1 MSEAKVVINYES
13 VVQAIGEEFQ
23 DIWYALQDLDDSIE
37 ANKEIKEQIANI
49 KCIEISDEQSFVPKR
64 RDKKLLQGTLY
75 VVVRFGSGAINYAN
89 SVTPISLYCVGT
101 ANKVKPAQLLLGVF
115 VSTWTTKN
123 LAQELVGSE
132 GEDLEIHD
140 ALQVWNTPEI
150 VTNFN
155 EIDAD
160 FKNLFRVT
168 GNIVVGPSAIRLG
181 KMTYYFDTV
190 EKTEDTGSISITISS
205 SDLVEHEESGRTWYT
220 LDKRQSINDV
230 EEEDWASVSIT
241 SFDADDDFDELRVD
255 FDDINGEFVIH
266 GVRESVDNPGY
277 VDGAITINYSYE
289 KNTIIKYGG
298 SETVNIM
305 SFQDGYQASLD
316 SQPFGNTNGFA
327 KSEVN
332 FSTYAFTISTYLVN
346 GQLGKDM
353 LAVRGFRFRPQG
365 VYSEETSKFY
375 ANKYVKVK
383 LEFTNGYTNMPG
395 ENEIND
401 NGDIVKGDDFYCY
414 YKVVSSQI
422 GQEIAGIP
430 SLVIAFA
437 R

>member
-1 MSEAKVVINYES
+1 MSEANVVINYES
-13 VVQAIGEEFQ
+13 VIQAIGEEFQ
-23 DIWYALQDLDDSIE
+23 DIWHALQDLDDSE
-37 ANKEIKEQIANI
+37 QNKEIKKIISNI
-49 KCIEISDEQSFVPKR
+49 KVIEISDEQSFIPKR
-64 RDKKLLQGTLY
+64 RDRKLLQGTLY

-101 ANKVKPAQLLLGVF
+101 ANKVKPAQLLLSVF
-115 VSTWTTKN
+115 ASTWTTKN
-123 LAQELVGSE
+123 LAQELVGPE

-150 VTNFN
+150 ITNFN

-160 FKNLFRVT
+160 FKNLFRLT

-181 KMTYYFDTV
+181 KMTYYYDIKKNATG
-190 EKTEDTGSISITISS
+190 TE
-205 SDLVEHEESGRTWYT
+205 
-220 LDKRQSINDV
+220 
-230 EEEDWASVSIT
+230 SVSVSVADLQGHVFHKEANIQDVSEEYWDSVQIT
-241 SFDADDDFDELRVD
+241 NVTSDDEFSTLNVTFDASR
-255 FDDINGEFVIH
+255 
-266 GVRESVDNPGY
+266 GVFIMDGIAVEDY
-277 VDGAITINYSYE
+277 IDGAINIDYSYKE
-289 KNTIIKYGG
+289 TVKYGG

-316 SQPFGNTNGFA
+316 SQPFGNTNGFT

-353 LAVRGFRFRPQG
+353 LAIRGFRFRPG
-365 VYSEETSKFY
+365 GIYSGETSKFH

-395 ENEIND
+395 ENETND

-430 SLVIAFA
+430 SLVIAFT